1 MSDRRPA
8 PRSGHRFRAAHLP
21 QRAAALFIASAAI
34 AVGVSGCIERGY
46 PLGPSGNVELRF
58 DVAGALFAADD
69 LDAEGKGKEPR
80 QAPFK
85 TGVTLLLVE
94 GSEAANGGFVD
105 VHIEPSE
112 ALLIESDS
120 DEQEDAVTCK
130 EKDGKF
136 RCTATPEGV
145 ARFNVTAL
153 GTWSGEATV
162 VVTWADQRKESVLN
176 VLPAGLPSTVT
187 NFEMI
192 ASGLSDTGRVLPTY
206 TALACT
212 NIDALPDDL
221 GSKWRPGNIRA
232 REAFVRAAPPV
243 DDPDVVANAPV
254 IIESRSSEGALS
266 LSQDCADADRVTRLR
281 VLLDATGQSPPFYV
295 CFSDLGGDVG
305 LSITSGALSVSPEPA
320 FDVVP
325 EPRVLRVSA
334 LTDVVTQDDVAP
346 LFEISA
352 FNTDLKRI
360 PLDVDLESSNPSV
373 LKLSK
378 ASETLSGEGTDPTS
392 LVVTPGEPG
401 EAVLHV
407 RPQLYKNPDCQS
419 IPVTVVP
426 VP

>member
-1 MSDRRPA
+1 MTDRRPA
-8 PRSGHRFRAAHLP
+8 PYPGHRFRAAHLSK
-21 QRAAALFIASAAI
+21 QAAALFIASSAI
-34 AVGVSGCIERGY
+34 AAGVSGCIERGY

-80 QAPFK
+80 QTPYK

-112 ALLIESDS
+112 ALLIESHADEEGDS
-120 DEQEDAVTCK
+120 VTCK

-136 RCTATPEGV
+136 RCTATAEGV
-145 ARFNVTAL
+145 ARFDVTAV

-176 VLPAGLPSTVT
+176 VLPAGLPSTVN

-305 LSITSGALSVSPEPA
+305 LSITSGALSVSPDPA

-334 LTDVVTQDDVAP
+334 LTDIVTQEDVGP

-360 PLDVDLESSNPSV
+360 ALDVDLESSNPSV

-401 EAVLHV
+401 EAILHV